1 MMTSYVVAG
10 SPRAVSNGREA
21 GEECAGEKGAMYSN
35 CNDNERVM
43 RGNFLSLSTLEN
55 KQTEKKNYIQ
65 LNAN

>member
-43 RGNFLSLSTLEN
+43 RGTSYPSPRLKTS
-55 KQTEKKNYIQ
+55 KQKKKTTFN
-65 LNAN
+65 